1 MRQIF
6 YAYQNLIRGWTEQT
20 VKVVSLAVGLL
31 VSILLFARVAF
42 ELNYD
47 NFYPE
52 AEKLYQVQC
61 AYTGSDGITEEP
73 SNYVYGKLSGALL
86 ENFPECIESAT
97 TIREDWSFVLFNGD
111 KRFDDFKSIVS
122 DEHLFATTGIRVL
135 KGEAEALTRPDVI
148 FLSESFARK
157 VFGDVD
163 PVNKTVLKNKE
174 TPITVGGVFADI
186 PENSE
191 LRYDVVYSFATL
203 LAGNRGGWGY
213 DISYQ
218 GLIRFRNTSTAI
230 DDVTARISELMKKYV
245 PKGGFSEKEQ
255 YSFIPMS
262 SIHSS
267 IPDVHRMILI
277 MSVLAVVLLLVTAL
291 NYVLISV
298 SSLPRR
304 AKGVGVHKCNGA
316 SDGAVLRIF
325 LWETSMVIVCALFLA
340 AFLIFQFREVIED
353 AFSVSLAGLF
363 MWNTLWIPGVVVLL
377 LFLIAGVMPGRLFAS
392 VPVTQVFRRYTDRKL
407 SWKRPLLF
415 IQFAGVAFIFGLLA
429 VVLVQYQ
436 TVMNRDLGYNPDRVA
451 TCYIPSDEADISGI
465 KSLIRRLPMVED
477 VTSSW
482 TSIQGGYNGFYV
494 YAVGGDRILDDARTS
509 YCDYDFL
516 PKMGIRLLQ
525 GKFMDASNQ
534 FVANEEFLKRT
545 NWTKNPLGRQV
556 DLHWDGN
563 PITLVGVIKDYSN
576 RNAYSPNEPI
586 IWFSGQDAGRIYSVR
601 LKEPFDQNLKALNEQ
616 MKNILPAKDAVFT
629 SLRESIDKQYELVR
643 RFRNLVTIASLS
655 ILLITLMGLWGYTN
669 DEVLRRSKEIAIRKV
684 NGAEV
689 SDILRLL
696 TGSVF
701 WITLP
706 AVVLGV
712 VASWFIGAKW
722 MEQFPESTIPGVA
735 LFIAIAIMVLLLI
748 IGCVILKAWRVAN
761 ENPVNS
767 IKSE

>member
-52 AEKLYQVQC
+52 AEQLYMVQC
-61 AYTGSDGITEEP
+61 DYINDKGEAATP
-73 SNYVYGKLSGALL
+73 FKNVYGKVPSALL
-86 ENFPECIESAT
+86 ENFPEYIESAT
-97 TIREDWSFVLFNGD
+97 VIREDWSFVLFNGD
-111 KRFDDFKSIVS
+111 KRFDDFKLIIS
-122 DEHLFATTGIRVL
+122 DEHLFATTGIQVL
-135 KGEAEALTRPDVI
+135 KGEAEALTRPDVV

-163 PVNKTVLKNKE
+163 PVNKTLLKNKE

-203 LAGNRGGWGY
+203 LAGDRGGWGY
-213 DISYQ
+213 DLSYR
-218 GLIRFRNTSTAI
+218 GLIRFRDTSTAV
-230 DDVTARISELMKKYV
+230 DNVTARIPELMKKYL
-245 PKGGFSEKEQ
+245 PNGGFAKTEL
-255 YSFIPMS
+255 YSFIPIS
-262 SIHSS
+262 TIHSS
-267 IPDVHRMILI
+267 IPGVHRMVLI

-304 AKGVGVHKCNGA
+304 AKGVGIHKCNGA
-316 SDGAVLRIF
+316 SDAAVLRIF
-325 LWETSMVIVCALFLA
+325 LWETSMVIVCALLLA
-340 AFLIFQFREVIED
+340 SLLVFQFREVIED
-353 AFSVSLAGLF
+353 AFSVSLSGLF
-363 MWNTLWIPGVVVLL
+363 AWNTLWIPGAVILM
-377 LFLIAGVMPGRLFAS
+377 LFLMAGVMPGRLFAS
-392 VPVTQVFRRYTDRKL
+392 VPVTQVFRRYTEHRL

-415 IQFAGVAFIFGLLA
+415 VQFAGVAFIFGLLV

-436 TVMNRDLGYNPDRVA
+436 TVMNNDLGYNPDRVA
-451 TCYIPSDEADISGI
+451 TGYVRSDGDEQENI

-477 VTSSW
+477 VASSQNL
-482 TSIQGGYNGFYV
+482 ILGGYSGNPL
-494 YAVGGDRILDDARTS
+494 YATGNTRILDDVRIS
-509 YCDYDFL
+509 FCDYNFL
-516 PKMGIRLLQ
+516 PMMQLHLLQ
-525 GKFMDASNQ
+525 GRFPNGVDEA
-534 FVANEEFLKRT
+534 VVTEEFLKRAH
-545 NWTKNPLGRQV
+545 WTEKPLGRRA
-556 DLHWDGN
+556 DIHWG
-563 PITLVGVIKDYSN
+563 PIRTIVGVIKDYTN
-576 RNAYSPNEPI
+576 RGAYSTKEPI
-586 IWFSGQDAGRIYSVR
+586 IWVGDSNPGGLFSVR
-601 LKEPFDQNLKALNEQ
+601 LKEPFDENLKTFNEQ
-616 MKNILPAKDAVFT
+616 MKSLFPAKDAVFT
-629 SLRESIDKQYELVR
+629 SLRESIDKQYEPVR
-643 RFRNLVTIASLS
+643 RFRNLVTIASFS

-696 TGSVF
+696 TKSVF
-701 WITLP
+701 WIALP